1 MEEADRISSLPQ
13 DVIVAILSRLPLK
26 DAIRTSALARS
37 WRHLW
42 TFRSRLRLGNY
53 PYLDRLGD
61 TSDIY
66 SNDPV
71 ASSWIDRVHHVVSS
85 LRGPLL
91 HFELSHNFS
100 SHQFALLQRL
110 LDLLLLKGSLESLL
124 LFCLLERGVINLP
137 SFHSLKKLELR
148 RCRIVLPADFQGLD
162 RLSSLTLR
170 NIQISNDDL
179 HLLIHLSNNL
189 TTFKAM
195 FFRSLGDQL
204 VSIKLSLPFL
214 RYLAFGLCRFVEK
227 VEVVSAPCLK
237 QAKIRNFMFNNF
249 QKFASMNLELLTS
262 TAVTVS
268 YLNLNFSVLKCL
280 SLAALPLNLTFPRV
294 RKLKLAPCIRAMNNR
309 TYDAFI
315 WLLRSM
321 FFLEK
326 LTLKVSDNASNTNW
340 VDVRM
345 VELFSMTH
353 DGISCLDKTLKSV
366 KIDMEDLN
374 GVMTGMTLVRF
385 FMLNARALKL
395 IKVAYW
401 LGSEVEPNMIEEL
414 QKAKATT
421 SSKANVVIIRQKEN
435 VTVNVI

>member
-1 MEEADRISSLPQ
+1 MGETDQISSLPS
-13 DVIVAILSRLPLK
+13 DLIVSILCRLPLK

-42 TFRSRLRLGNY
+42 TFRSRLHLGNY

-61 TSDIY
+61 TSNIY
-66 SNDPV
+66 SNDLV
-71 ASSWIDRVHHVVSS
+71 ASSWIERVHHVVSS

-91 HFELSHNFS
+91 HFELSHFFS
-100 SHQFALLQRL
+100 SHQFSLLQRL

-124 LFCLLERGVINLP
+124 LFCLLDRGVINLP

-148 RCRIVLPADFQGLD
+148 RCRIVLPADFQAFD
-162 RLSSLTLR
+162 RLSSLILH
-170 NIQISNDDL
+170 NIKISNDDL
-179 HLLIHLSNNL
+179 QLLIHLSNNL
-189 TTFKAM
+189 TALKVINLGTF
-195 FFRSLGDQL
+195 GNQP

-214 RYLAFGLCRFVEK
+214 RYLEFGLNRFIEK

-237 QAKIRNFMFNNF
+237 QTKIESLIFCNL
-249 QKFASMNLELLTS
+249 QQFASLHLELVTS
-262 TAVTVS
+262 SAVTVS
-268 YLNLNFSVLKCL
+268 YLSLDFCVLRCL

-294 RKLKLAPCIRAMNNR
+294 RKLKLAPCIRAMDNR

-321 FFLEK
+321 LFLEK
-326 LTLKVSDNASNTNW
+326 LTLKVSDNGSDTNW

-345 VELFSMTH
+345 VELFSMKH
-353 DGISCLDKTLKSV
+353 DGISCLDKTLKRV
-366 KIDMEDLN
+366 KIDMDDLN

-395 IKVAYW
+395 IKVAYCF
-401 LGSEVEPNMIEEL
+401 GSEIEPNMIEEL
-414 QKAKATT
+414 QKEKVTT
-421 SSKANVVIIRQKEN
+421 SSKANVVIFRRIEN
-435 VTVNVI
+435 ITVNVK

>member
-71 ASSWIDRVHHVVSS
+71 ASSWIERVHHVVSS

-91 HFELSHNFS
+91 HFELSHFFS
-100 SHQFALLQRL
+100 SHQFSLLQRL
-110 LDLLLLKGSLESLL
+110 LDLLLLKASLEKLHLSSLSD
-124 LFCLLERGVINLP
+124 RGLVHLP

-148 RCRIVLPADFQGLD
+148 RCRVVLPADFRGFD
-162 RLSSLTLR
+162 RLSSLTLY

-179 HLLIHLSNNL
+179 HLLIQLSNNL
-189 TTFKAM
+189 TAFKGMNFAS
-195 FFRSLGDQL
+195 FGDQP

-214 RYLAFGLCRFVEK
+214 RYLEFGLNRFVEK

-237 QAKIRNFMFNNF
+237 QTKIRNFIFGNL
-249 QKFASMNLELLTS
+249 QQFASLHLELVTS
-262 TAVTVS
+262 TALTGS
-268 YLNLNFSVLKCL
+268 SLCLDFGVLQCL

-294 RKLKLAPCIRAMNNR
+294 RKLKLAPCIRAMDNR

-321 FFLEK
+321 LFLEK
-326 LTLKVSDNASNTNW
+326 LKLKVSDIASNTNW

>member
-13 DVIVAILSRLPLK
+13 DVIVSILSRLPLK

-42 TFRSRLRLGNY
+42 TFRSRLSLGT
-53 PYLDRLGD
+53 YLYFDRLGD
-61 TSDIY
+61 TSGINADY
-66 SNDPV
+66 PV
-71 ASSWIDRVHHVVSS
+71 ASSWIERVHHVVSS

-91 HFELSHNFS
+91 HFELSHRFS
-100 SHQFALLQRL
+100 SDQFALLQCL
-110 LDLLLLKGSLESLL
+110 LDLLIQKGSVERLL
-124 LFCLLERGVINLP
+124 LFCLFDRGVIHLP
-137 SFHSLKKLELR
+137 SFHSLKRLELR
-148 RCRIVLPADFQGLD
+148 RCRVVLPADFQGFD
-162 RLSSLTLR
+162 RLSSLTLH

-179 HLLIHLSNNL
+179 DLLIHSSNNL
-189 TTFKAM
+189 TAFEGMNFGA
-195 FFRSLGDQL
+195 FGDRP

-214 RYLAFGLCRFVEK
+214 RYLEFGLNRFVEK

-237 QAKIRNFMFNNF
+237 QAKIRSFIFSNYH
-249 QKFASMNLELLTS
+249 QFASMNLELVTS

-268 YLNLNFSVLKCL
+268 SLSLDFGVLRCL
-280 SLAALPLNLTFPRV
+280 SIAALPLNLTFPRV
-294 RKLKLAPCIRAMNNR
+294 RQLKLVPCIRAMDNR
-309 TYDAFI
+309 MYDVFI

-321 FFLEK
+321 LFLEK
-326 LTLKVSDNASNTNW
+326 LTLKVSDNASNTEW

-345 VELFSMTH
+345 IELFSMKH
-353 DGISCLDKTLKSV
+353 DGFSCLDKTLKSV
-366 KIDMEDLN
+366 KIDMVDLN
-374 GVMTGMTLVRF
+374 GVVTGMTLVRF

-421 SSKANVVIIRQKEN
+421 SSKANVVILRQKEN
-435 VTVNVI
+435 VTVNVK

>member
-13 DVIVAILSRLPLK
+13 DVILAILSRLPLK

-66 SNDPV
+66 SSDPV
-71 ASSWIDRVHHVVSS
+71 ASSWIERVHHVVSS

-100 SHQFALLQRL
+100 SHQFSLLQRL

-124 LFCLLERGVINLP
+124 LFCLLDRGVINLP

-148 RCRIVLPADFQGLD
+148 RCRIVLPADFRGFD
-162 RLSSLTLR
+162 RLSSLTLY

-214 RYLAFGLCRFVEK
+214 RYLAFGFCRFVEK

-268 YLNLNFSVLKCL
+268 YLNLNFSVLKSL
-280 SLAALPLNLTFPRV
+280 SVAALPLNFTFPRL
-294 RKLKLAPCIRAMNNR
+294 RQLKLRLTIRTMNKR
-309 TYDAFI
+309 IYDAFI
-315 WLLRSM
+315 WLLRGIL
-321 FFLEK
+321 FLEE
-326 LTLKVSDNASNTNW
+326 LHIKVADNASNTNW
-340 VDVRM
+340 VDVQM
-345 VELFSMTH
+345 IELFSMKY
-353 DGISCLDKTLKSV
+353 DGLACLDKTLKSV
-366 KIDMEDLN
+366 IIGMEDLN
-374 GVMTGMTLVRF
+374 GVMTGITLAKF
-385 FMLNARALKL
+385 FMLNGRVLEL
-395 IKVAYW
+395 MKVAYRI
-401 LGSEVEPNMIEEL
+401 GSEVEPNMIEEL

-421 SSKANVVIIRQKEN
+421 SSKANVVILRQKEN
-435 VTVNVI
+435 VTVNVK